1 MSDQPERPLDP
12 FDYLTILEPLF
23 LVEPDFADQ
32 LYRELGRKHPPP
44 SLGEVRKLVDHTLT
58 WLREQPELGRA
69 VAAGLLQLLGQVA
82 PDWQDRYAGAVAA
95 GRRITPVIGRSVAE
109 KFVAVINARDENLL
123 AMARQVVQT
132 IGPWGP
138 YPLGQVLNALLAILQ
153 AGDEPAARQ
162 YLRMVIA
169 ACRQGIGE
177 RELIRLAPVLSRALL
192 FWPPEKR
199 RWQGEQLLRA
209 AEVDYHLATAFL
221 RGMEK
226 GVAHLAAADLRSF
239 VDRGL
244 ELGDRRRRERY
255 LALESRLGIDTCQE
269 LQVMVPLSAVTA
281 SLNRYLFARSGRPV
295 PVRSLE
301 HLPKTAASYPPGPCT
316 DGRRIYLPAE
326 MNQGATVA
334 ANQLLYRLLA
344 GFDLACWE
352 AGSFDFDRR
361 RYRQLYPDDDGADIV
376 GEGAL
381 ADDLLAFLET
391 FPQPRL
397 AAELLN
403 LVEQGRLLAFL
414 RRRYPGFAR
423 QLAACLAAGWQDRES
438 TAWPAVFWRQLF
450 AALLLPP
457 AAVASDLDAAGR
469 RLVEKLADFFRRH
482 VDAAAPVETAVMVMA
497 RHYAPVAAYLQSRG
511 AAAAR
516 FADLLPRHYPYGHRL
531 RFDLVALAAERENE
545 RADKLRLVLEEA
557 GIDVFKA
564 DLKKLLRENEAALT
578 PELLKKMVLTKGRP
592 RQAGK
597 KLAALLASLD
607 LQVIFPRVDDG
618 AAGRR
623 DEKVPTFWY
632 DEWSCQLNDYL
643 RGHVKLL
650 EHRRLGSDADFY
662 PAVLRTYRGLVRRIR
677 RNFELLRPENVQILR
692 HWPEGDSFDY
702 DALLEYAINR
712 RLRLAPDDR
721 FYRKRLKVERDVAVY
736 LLVDV
741 SSSTKNRLP
750 DSDKTILTVEKE
762 AMVLFCEALERVG
775 DNFAIAGF
783 SGSGRLAAEFFQVKD
798 FAEPLDETV
807 KNRLGALRPEKN
819 TRMGPAVRHATG
831 KLAAYPAKVK
841 LLIILSDGLPND
853 QDYSAEYAIEDS
865 RAAIREGRAKFVHVH
880 AITVNAVNS
889 PHLDRLYGDVH
900 HTVIADVSELP
911 DKLPRIY
918 RSLTRQ

>member
-1 MSDQPERPLDP
+1 MPDQPDPQLDP

-23 LVEPDFADQ
+23 LVEPDFADH
-32 LYRELGRKHPPP
+32 LYRELGRKCPPP
-44 SLGEVRKLVDHTLT
+44 SVGEVRKLVDHTLN
-58 WLREQPELGRA
+58 WLQEQPELGKA

-82 PDWQDRYAGAVAA
+82 PDWQDRYASAVAA

-123 AMARQVVQT
+123 ALARQVVQT

-138 YPLGQVLNALLAILQ
+138 YPLGQVMNALLAILQ
-153 AGDEPAARQ
+153 AGDEPAAGQ
-162 YLRMVIA
+162 FLRMITA
-169 ACRQGIGE
+169 ACGQGCSE

-199 RWQGEQLLRA
+199 RWQGEQLLRVT
-209 AEVDYHLATAFL
+209 EVDFHLATAFL

-226 GVAHLAAADLRSF
+226 GIAHLAPADLRTF
-239 VDRGL
+239 VSQGL
-244 ELGDRRRRERY
+244 ELGDQRRQERY

-269 LQVMVPLSAVTA
+269 LQVMVPLSGMAA
-281 SLNRYLFARSGRPV
+281 ALNRYLFARSGLPV

-301 HLPKTAASYPPGPCT
+301 HLPKTSAPWPAGPCT
-316 DGRRIYLPAE
+316 DGRCIYLPAA
-326 MNQGATVA
+326 MNQGRTVA
-334 ANQLLYRLLA
+334 ANRLVYRLLA

-352 AGSFDFDRR
+352 TGSFDFDQR
-361 RYRQLYPDDDGADIV
+361 RYQLLFPDTAAV
-376 GEGAL
+376 SAQPPPAT
-381 ADDLLAFLET
+381 ADDLQSYLET
-391 FPQPRL
+391 FADPLL

-403 LVEQGRLLAFL
+403 LVEQARLLAFL

-423 QLAACLAAGWQDRES
+423 QLVDCLASGWTES
-438 TAWPAVFWRQLF
+438 ILGKGPALFWRQLF
-450 AALLLPP
+450 MSLVLGVDFAGGKPEDGGCRLVGEIAAFTR
-457 AAVASDLDAAGR
+457 R
-469 RLVEKLADFFRRH
+469 RL
-482 VDAAAPVETAVMVMA
+482 DAAAPVEAAVMVMA
-497 RHYAPVAAYLQSRG
+497 RYYAAVAGCLETLAPSG
-511 AAAAR
+511 AGWQ
-516 FADLLPRHYPYGHRL
+516 PRHYPYGHRL

-545 RADKLRLVLEEA
+545 RAGKLQAALETA
-557 GIDVFKA
+557 GIEIFKS
-564 DLKKLLRENEAALT
+564 DLKKLFREGEAVLT
-578 PELLKKMVLTKGRP
+578 PERLKNLVLARGSARGT
-592 RQAGK
+592 GK
-597 KLAALLASLD
+597 KLAQLLAGLD
-607 LQVIFPRVDDG
+607 LSALFPPSRDDAVSRLG
-618 AAGRR
+618 
-623 DEKVPTFWY
+623 EKVPTFWY

-650 EHRRLGSDADFY
+650 EHQRVGSEADFY
-662 PAVLRTYRGLVRRIR
+662 PRVLQTYRGLVRRIR
-677 RNFELLRPENVQILR
+677 RNFELLRPENIQILR

-712 RLRLAPDDR
+712 RLRLAPDER
-721 FYRKRLKVERDVAVY
+721 LYRKRLKVERDVAVF

-762 AMVLFCEALERVG
+762 AMVLFCEALDRVG
-775 DNFAIAGF
+775 DSFAIAGF
-783 SGSGRLAAEFFQVKD
+783 SGSGRLAAEFFPVKD
-798 FAEPLDETV
+798 FAEPLDEAV

-853 QDYSAEYAIEDS
+853 QDYSGEYAIEDS
-865 RAAIREGRAKFVHVH
+865 RATLWEGWSNFFHVH

-900 HTVIADVSELP
+900 HTVIAEVNDLP